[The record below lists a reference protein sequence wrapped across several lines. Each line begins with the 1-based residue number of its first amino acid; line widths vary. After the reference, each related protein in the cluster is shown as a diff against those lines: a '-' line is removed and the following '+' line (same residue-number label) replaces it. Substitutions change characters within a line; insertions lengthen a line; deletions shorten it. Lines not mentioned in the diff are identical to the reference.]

1 MVSVVLPCHQAAPF
15 VREAMESLTRQ
26 TYSDLEIL
34 ALDDGSTDETRAILD
49 RYAGT
54 DRRVRVIA
62 SDVNRGLVATLNQGV
77 AQSGGEF
84 IARMDA
90 DDISR
95 PDRIR
100 KQVELLRAHPDVGV
114 VSVGAELMGPDGRA
128 IRGMPVRCASPDGAR
143 FMGLFAIPLV
153 HAAIVARA
161 EVLKSHP
168 YATDTVAVHT
178 EDYELFS
185 RMLRSGVKLANVD
198 ERLYSIRVHG
208 ASVSRRFEGIQ
219 VDHFVTCARLH
230 LEQVL
235 GEAVPQAP
243 HRVLVN
249 RISDVVQAADLRAG
263 LRLLDR
269 LESLHE
275 LQSPSARN
283 EIGAI
288 AAQQRADILIQALLK
303 GAPAVR
309 RAAVPL
315 SLRYLPGFLT
325 PSSVRYV
332 LSKFGPRGIPR

>member
-1 MVSVVLPCHQAAPF
+1 VIG
-15 VREAMESLTRQ
+15 
-26 TYSDLEIL
+26 SD
-34 ALDDGSTDETRAILD
+34 A
-49 RYAGT
+49 
-54 DRRVRVIA
+54 
-62 SDVNRGLVATLNQGV
+62 NRGLIATLNQGV
-77 AQSGGEF
+77 EESRGEF

-90 DDISR
+90 DDISQA
-95 PDRIR
+95 DRIR

-114 VSVGAELMGPDGRA
+114 VSVGAELIGPDGRS
-128 IRGMPVRCASPDGAR
+128 IRGMPVRCASPDAAR

-153 HAAIVARA
+153 HAAMVARA
-161 EVLKSHP
+161 EVLRSHP

-185 RMLRSGVKLANVD
+185 RMLRGGVKLANID
-198 ERLYSIRVHG
+198 ERLYSIRVHQ
-208 ASVSRRFEGIQ
+208 ASVSRRFEAIQ

-230 LEQVL
+230 LEEVL

-249 RISDVVQAADLRAG
+249 RISDVVQPSDLRAG

-269 LESLHE
+269 LESLHQVE
-275 LQSPSARN
+275 SPQARH
-283 EIGAI
+283 EIRAI
-288 AAQQRADILIQALLK
+288 AAQQRADILIQAVLK
-303 GAPAVR
+303 GAPSVR

-332 LSKFGPRGIPR
+332 LSKFGSRGIPR